1 MAGRT
6 SVVTPERFASGI
18 TYEEYIGQINVNQDR
33 FQQSYDRCQLTPE
46 DAEFF
51 TKATQHPQGPAKML
65 VLGEDWCPDVF
76 RGMPVIARIAEA
88 AGIEMR
94 VFPRDQHLD
103 IMDEFLSNGE
113 FKSIPVAV
121 FYTKDMDYIGHW
133 IERSAQANEE
143 RVQIQEAVKREMP
156 NADEQETRAE
166 VRTRSQART
175 SAWQQASIREM
186 RQLVEKRL
194 GTS

>member
-1 MAGRT
+1 MTGKT

-18 TYEEYIGQINVNQDR
+18 TYEKYIGQINVNLER
-33 FQQSYDRCQLTPE
+33 FQQSYERCQLTPE

-51 TKATQHPQGPAKML
+51 TKATKDPHGPMKML

-76 RGMPVIARIAEA
+76 RGMPVMARIAEA
-88 AGIEMR
+88 SGIEMR

-103 IMDEFLSNGE
+103 IMDEFLANGE

-121 FYTKDMDYIGHW
+121 FYTKDLDYIGHW

-143 RVQIQEAVKREMP
+143 RVQIQEAVNLEMP
-156 NADEQETRAE
+156 NADEQEVRAE
-166 VRTRSQART
+166 VRARSQAKT
-175 SAWQQASIREM
+175 SDWQQASIKEM
-186 RQLVEKRL
+186 RQLVERRL
-194 GTS
+194 GTN